1 MEKGG
6 GIADVRF
13 TQINP
18 AFEKLTGIKANELI
32 GRNANA
38 LWSLAD
44 REKIINYLTVAESG
58 KPIDFERYSVIMKK
72 YFEIRMFSPAP
83 HFVAMLYTDISDRK
97 QYETDLKAAKE
108 KAEESDRLKT
118 AFLANMSHE
127 IRTPM
132 NGVLGFADLL
142 KQPDLTTEEQHEYI
156 AIIEQSGQ
164 RMLNVL
170 NDLLSISKIESGLMN
185 LSLSETNL
193 NEQLECI
200 RSFFNLEASQKGIQ
214 LSLTCPLCNKECVIR
229 TDTEKFHAVFTN
241 LMKNAIKFTDK
252 GSVSFGYEQRP
263 DVLLFYVKDS
273 GVGIPQDKLSLVFE
287 RFQQVQMGL
296 SRSYEGAG
304 LGLSISK
311 AYVEMLGGTIWVE
324 SEEGKGSQFYFTLP
338 YTGKNDKKIK
348 ASES

>member
-1 MEKGG
+1 M
-6 GIADVRF
+6 
-13 TQINP
+13 
-18 AFEKLTGIKANELI
+18 I

-58 KPIDFERYSVIMKK
+58 KPIDFECYSVIMKK

-193 NEQLECI
+193 NEQLE
-200 RSFFNLEASQKGIQ
+200 
-214 LSLTCPLCNKECVIR
+214 
-229 TDTEKFHAVFTN
+229 
-241 LMKNAIKFTDK
+241 
-252 GSVSFGYEQRP
+252 
-263 DVLLFYVKDS
+263 
-273 GVGIPQDKLSLVFE
+273 
-287 RFQQVQMGL
+287 
-296 SRSYEGAG
+296 
-304 LGLSISK
+304 
-311 AYVEMLGGTIWVE
+311 
-324 SEEGKGSQFYFTLP
+324 
-338 YTGKNDKKIK
+338 
-348 ASES
+348 